1 QRALDRARTF
11 LALVTLLTVMVAA
24 IAIALAARRFAQR
37 HRSGMAV
44 MRCMGA
50 SQQQLRL
57 SLWFEFLALGVMA
70 SAVGVVAGYIA
81 HLGLVQAAGAL
92 IDANLPMP
100 SGLPL
105 LHGLVAG
112 LLLLLGFAVPP
123 LSGLHRVPPARV
135 LRRELAV
142 QHPGKRMY
150 ATGLLVFFLLV
161 WWVSGNLRLSA
172 VVFAGFLAALLVF
185 ALAGYGVVRL
195 VGVARR
201 WVKGAPELR
210 FALAGIS
217 RRQGLTV
224 TQLCSLSL
232 GLMVLLLLAMVRT
245 DLLDGWRKTLPPDAP
260 NTFII
265 NIQPDQTEGVMAQ
278 LRQAGL
284 ASVRLLPMVR
294 GRLVAINDQQVRVED
309 YDGERA
315 RRMVDREFNL
325 SYMRDMPDSNRIVE
339 GRWLNVS
346 AHEISLEE
354 GLAET
359 LGIAVGDRLS

>member
-161 WWVSGNLRLSA
+161 WWVSGDRKSTRLNSSHVKISYAVFCLR
-172 VVFAGFLAALLVF
+172 
-185 ALAGYGVVRL
+185 
-195 VGVARR
+195 
-201 WVKGAPELR
+201 
-210 FALAGIS
+210 
-217 RRQGLTV
+217 
-224 TQLCSLSL
+224 
-232 GLMVLLLLAMVRT
+232 
-245 DLLDGWRKTLPPDAP
+245 
-260 NTFII
+260 
-265 NIQPDQTEGVMAQ
+265 
-278 LRQAGL
+278 
-284 ASVRLLPMVR
+284 
-294 GRLVAINDQQVRVED
+294 
-309 YDGERA
+309 
-315 RRMVDREFNL
+315 
-325 SYMRDMPDSNRIVE
+325 
-339 GRWLNVS
+339 
-346 AHEISLEE
+346 
-354 GLAET
+354 
-359 LGIAVGDRLS
+359 